1 MTSPAVSNQSLAWQR
16 VFVVGFIIF
25 FVCSA
30 LGVTIWGF
38 QVTSKVKAQAVETD
52 IAIRSVGWLMLAAAA
67 DHGGF
72 PTRAAGLQGIASP
85 EALPTVFVGL
95 DLPADREEALQGRDP
110 MALEDAMKILTV
122 IWPPDATLPPVVR
135 TDGRPSGLGTLVLVN
150 NWLLEAARYL
160 STEKADEGG

>member
-1 MTSPAVSNQSLAWQR
+1 
-16 VFVVGFIIF
+16 
-25 FVCSA
+25 
-30 LGVTIWGF
+30 
-38 QVTSKVKAQAVETD
+38 
-52 IAIRSVGWLMLAAAA
+52 
-67 DHGGF
+67 
-72 PTRAAGLQGIASP
+72 
-85 EALPTVFVGL
+85 LPTVFVGL

-110 MALEDAMKILTV
+110 IALEDAMKILTV